1 MQLQCT
7 GIVICYLY
15 LFPISMFIDSLLFLL
30 LFPFPLSSLLSR
42 TRTDFLPRETQS
54 INMTTNTPSK
64 NIVRNGIH
72 VSFLI
77 FLYHLFT
84 PTLRIIVGIVNLS
97 GSLQLRAENVP
108 TPKRYQRLLTPYHHI
123 RTIPLKLHILYQ
135 RNVFFFPLCQ
145 DVLRFRLQR
154 VYLLLRDISRSINL
168 ERDLKCCKKRETK
181 NKQNETQSKQKQNR
195 KFSPLGKSSL
205 PAPSLFQSSPTP
217 SYSTCQRW
225 SFVLQHNFNRNLNLF
240 LQQTSKHSL

>member
-1 MQLQCT
+1 
-7 GIVICYLY
+7 
-15 LFPISMFIDSLLFLL
+15 MFIDSLLFLL

-108 TPKRYQRLLTPYHHI
+108 TPKRYQRLLTSYHLI
-123 RTIPLKLHILYQ
+123 KESWLVLKLHIPFY
-135 RNVFFFPLCQ
+135 RNI
-145 DVLRFRLQR
+145 
-154 VYLLLRDISRSINL
+154 LLS
-168 ERDLKCCKKRETK
+168 
-181 NKQNETQSKQKQNR
+181 Q
-195 KFSPLGKSSL
+195 
-205 PAPSLFQSSPTP
+205 FQES
-217 SYSTCQRW
+217 W
-225 SFVLQHNFNRNLNLF
+225 FVLYGIVYTVKVTHSV
-240 LQQTSKHSL
+240 LQ